1 MASTTGKVSS
11 VFRTGLFNGK
21 VAIVTGGSTGIGRA
35 ITQELLFLG
44 LEPHLLLT
52 IESKWK
58 LIRLI
63 IFDQVDLAV
72 KTNSYRIFM
81 L

>member
-21 VAIVTGGSTGIGRA
+21 VAIVTGGGTGIGRA

-44 LEPHLLLT
+44 LEPSNLNYRIKVEINRLSL
-52 IESKWK
+52 IK
-58 LIRLI
+58 LILR
-63 IFDQVDLAV
+63 
-72 KTNSYRIFM
+72 
-81 L
+81 

>member
-21 VAIVTGGSTGIGRA
+21 VAIVTGGGTGIGRA

-44 LEPHLLLT
+44 LEPHLFLT

-58 LIRLI
+58 LIRLSLI
-63 IFDQVDLAV
+63 KLIL
-72 KTNSYRIFM
+72 R
-81 L
+81 